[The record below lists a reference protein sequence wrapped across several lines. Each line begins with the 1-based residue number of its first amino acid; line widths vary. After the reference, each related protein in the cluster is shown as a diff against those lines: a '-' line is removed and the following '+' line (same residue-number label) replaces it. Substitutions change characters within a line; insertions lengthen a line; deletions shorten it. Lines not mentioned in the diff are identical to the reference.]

1 MLCGRS
7 NDAQSKK
14 GGCDISMKKYATVT
28 QVSPLRIKFDGETV
42 ASDNLYNRLASYS
55 PKLND
60 RVVVDVDNEKY
71 LILGEVVK

>member
-1 MLCGRS
+1 M
-7 NDAQSKK
+7 
-14 GGCDISMKKYATVT
+14 
-28 QVSPLRIKFDGETV
+28 QVSPLRIKFDGETS

-60 RVVVDVDNEKY
+60 RVVVDVDNGKY

>member
-1 MLCGRS
+1 MRY
-7 NDAQSKK
+7 KV
-14 GGCDISMKKYATVT
+14 KKYATVT
-28 QVSPLRIKFDGETV
+28 QVAPLRIKFDGETT

-60 RVVVDVDNEKY
+60 RIVVDVDNGKY